1 MRLASLFGG
10 PFEKISQLAFVFAG
24 QLDSYVFAGGH
35 EIKQPFRHIL
45 RAGQMQEN
53 VDALAYPD
61 GLNEALG
68 VEIPDQQMTG
78 LAL

>member
-1 MRLASLFGG
+1 
-10 PFEKISQLAFVFAG
+10 
-24 QLDSYVFAGGH
+24 
-35 EIKQPFRHIL
+35 
-45 RAGQMQEN
+45 MQEN

-61 GLNEALG
+61 GLDEALG